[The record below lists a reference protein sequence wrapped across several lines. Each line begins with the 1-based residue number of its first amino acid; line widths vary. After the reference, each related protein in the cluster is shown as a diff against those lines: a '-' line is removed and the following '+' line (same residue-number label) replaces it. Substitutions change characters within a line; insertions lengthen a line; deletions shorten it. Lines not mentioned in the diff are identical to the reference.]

1 MIKFR
6 QKVFTIPEGHYTG
19 PKDIDKVPGVLEM
32 VGKSAAAG
40 AGIGAVAGSLM
51 KDSDMLS
58 GALTGGKYGTITGI
72 ILKFFLNY
80 LHNPMSKVK
89 YQEVDKLIRREFG
102 IFSASGFTIGDTL
115 DKRASVEEKFGFNDR
130 NISSYK
136 LNFAIQDGSITMYTF
151 GMTDKELEET
161 SKVLDYYCKKYFSM
175 EYTSSLIN
183 RKLNSYS
190 VNIVFTNYQVI
201 SNFIME
207 LSKKLGTR
215 INLMDNRALVKQ
227 RIKESLEEKG
237 EEVREFSV
245 KEISKYDL
253 IDILG
258 TSASIGLSYTS
269 TGMGNVITA
278 TVLGLLLKSLE
289 KLTNNEISRI
299 GKGKLLRSAANNVF
313 LEECLKRL
321 RKIEGFNYTV
331 GDLESSCNISL
342 VSGLFI
348 ITTKKNSKESE
359 LIDKMISRNKIE
371 INRSDTGEVIVY
383 TYPVK
388 SKNDFELFLNKL
400 FSLRIKFNIF
410 ER

>member
-371 INRSDTGEVIVY
+371 INRSDTREVIVY